1 VAARNSI
8 TALSLSGSNVWIA
21 KLPLPPQKNIIAID
35 YDYRRKKVFW
45 TDVAAKKILSANL
58 DGTDVQTLLSHDPT
72 RSECRLCV
80 PDGLAYDSISRRLY
94 YTDHD
99 AGEICYF
106 SVDPSLSEKLKVR
119 LVVKGLDK
127 PRAIVVHRNTLKLYF
142 TEWGAIPTISS
153 VNIPFGSRRMSSP
166 HVVLSNN
173 LTWPNALAASR
184 DGSKLYFGDGGQDYF
199 ASFDVWHETVI
210 PLGGTPHIFGIDEHR
225 ESSQTYVYW
234 SDWQTGVSKIPVN
247 GGKAVHLA
255 SATDVYRA
263 SGIKVFTSQ

>member
-127 PRAIVVHRNTLKLYF
+127 PRAIVVHRNTL
-142 TEWGAIPTISS
+142 
-153 VNIPFGSRRMSSP
+153 
-166 HVVLSNN
+166 
-173 LTWPNALAASR
+173 
-184 DGSKLYFGDGGQDYF
+184 
-199 ASFDVWHETVI
+199 
-210 PLGGTPHIFGIDEHR
+210 
-225 ESSQTYVYW
+225 
-234 SDWQTGVSKIPVN
+234 
-247 GGKAVHLA
+247 
-255 SATDVYRA
+255 
-263 SGIKVFTSQ
+263 